1 MIDAKPRAFVSALT
15 TGYGIVRDAAS
26 RAIERAECEPVRVE
40 DSPGRGNESPRTA
53 CLDGVAS
60 CDSIA
65 LIFGARYRGPTVAG
79 LRVAAYEV
87 AGTWGWYA

>member
-1 MIDAKPRAFVSALT
+1 MIDTKPRAFVSSLT
-15 TGYGIVRDAAS
+15 TGYGTVRDAAS
-26 RAIERAECEPVRVE
+26 RAIARAGCEPVRVE
-40 DSPGRGNESPRTA
+40 DSPAGAMSPRTA

-87 AGTWGWYA
+87 AGNWGWYA